1 VSLGAPKQVL
11 IGMSSHSLNSLF
23 VEVYWA
29 DKKIRLGVT
38 EGVMLNEDEWALKT
52 LLSQI
57 KYRYE
62 K

>member
-1 VSLGAPKQVL
+1 
-11 IGMSSHSLNSLF
+11 MSSHSLNSLF